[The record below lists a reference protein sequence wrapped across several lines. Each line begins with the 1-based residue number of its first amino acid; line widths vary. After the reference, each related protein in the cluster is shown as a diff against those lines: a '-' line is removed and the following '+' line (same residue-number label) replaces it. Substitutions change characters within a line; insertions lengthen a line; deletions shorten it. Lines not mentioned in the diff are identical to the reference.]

1 VGIFGSGKNRES
13 SSSLA
18 HELTRIIAFGQSQLD
33 SRSVDPAAYGLLEAD
48 LYQRAMAD
56 PEGFTRELAELVL
69 PAGGLATYGG
79 ARLAGSLLGWDYQGR
94 YYLSMLDAALQWR
107 HEMGTS
113 AADLAPYQLQR
124 WEQVHG
130 FGAW

>member
-1 VGIFGSGKNRES
+1 
-13 SSSLA
+13 
-18 HELTRIIAFGQSQLD
+18 
-33 SRSVDPAAYGLLEAD
+33 
-48 LYQRAMAD
+48 M
-56 PEGFTRELAELVL
+56 L
-69 PAGGLATYGG
+69 PAGGLAAYGG

-107 HEMGTS
+107 HEMGAS
-113 AADLAPYQLQR
+113 AAELAPYQLQR